1 MKLKSYSLV
10 SLLFAAA
17 LMGCSR
23 IEETP
28 PPVEDVYEYTFKV
41 ADEASEEPSLDS
53 SVKSTYGEDHIVWE
67 NGDLVSS
74 YALTSRNQST
84 PVQIDEETGKRTI
97 TIKSSVALNAGDKV
111 YAYYPYNSANDGA
124 SKNEV
129 TLEIPTTQVSGDAD
143 AMPMVALPFTLK
155 EDVAGDVETEVGTLR
170 FINLGS
176 IIKLSIYSSDSKF
189 QGETIQGVTFVEE
202 KPVAGSFTYDITDVN
217 VENPAA
223 VSGYTETS
231 VRVNGSGTV
240 GTNEADGGVL
250 YMVVAPGTYKGKF
263 IIHTN
268 MADYTYDSSSKERE
282 YTRATVKPLNI
293 NLASTNWVAVDKYDN
308 SIDSPRELVAFLK
321 GTSAEDTDDY
331 TISTDLDLAGYTL
344 PSASGFG
351 GTLDGGDF
359 TISNLVS
366 SVPMFAQ
373 NSGTMSNIKFDNTCS
388 FTPSVNCKQFGA
400 LVGLDNGGTYNS
412 IATAATIK
420 ITAKANIE
428 SNIALGGIVGATNS
442 ASGATFDSC
451 SNSGAITVDAT
462 NYTHWPIAMGGIVG
476 WVKKAAFNSCTNSG
490 PITLTAKYHDPY
502 HQWQYVTSD
511 NTTDVDAN
519 TALGGIV
526 GKAWDINN
534 NIPTGDGAYVYTDAA
549 YGAYFESCS
558 NEAGGVI
565 TLTHTEIG
573 DGAKSGQPDYGLLSV
588 GGIMGQGNGYVNK
601 GSNYAPINV
610 SLTDSDAPLADF
622 WQRKQSLT
630 QVGGIVG
637 KSYQGIGMN
646 SCTNRADIY
655 VGCDTEFIE
664 NGKERYKSSV
674 GGLCG
679 SNGYDKTTSNMR
691 FSTNRGKITVRG
703 YSTMNVGGI
712 CGSNGS
718 QRGNRVYDTATI
730 DVQVRKTSCVG
741 GLVGFIEGSAK
752 NQRIT
757 TSYCE
762 ADIKAE
768 SVRSETDW
776 ISVGG
781 LIGECRVGN
790 MTSYP
795 SLIPYS
801 SDTYR
806 CYYSGEI
813 TATDQVK
820 VGMLIGWVTNE
831 LDKVF
836 GSESVPIRVNGT
848 LKRSGMDSPVEIN
861 STNVEEYAIGVIKNA
876 TVTIYLESV
885 PAIKVMSLNLRE
897 AKLTERMPSI
907 IEMIRGEKPDILGL
921 QEVKVL
927 KGWDAFTDFDSWN
940 AVIEG
945 VGDIYEG
952 TRQSGQTN
960 GFIYNPEVFEVTE
973 PGVFYLR
980 DNYNES
986 GNSWDGY
993 LRTAQYVTLKHK
1005 SSGKYIFF
1013 INTHYPLSWTNCEKA
1028 SAVVEERIA
1037 ALNTNKYPV
1046 IMVGDFNCT
1055 LGSGAFE
1062 SIKKS
1067 MRDAATY
1074 ADDCYSDENKKLY
1087 TYNAYGDTNEAR
1099 YRLDHIWYSH
1109 PTLDAK
1115 YYEVLTQEIRKYGDV
1130 DYLSD
1135 HYPITAIIE
1144 L

>member
-1 MKLKSYSLV
+1 
-10 SLLFAAA
+10 
-17 LMGCSR
+17 MGCSR
-23 IEETP
+23 IEETAP
-28 PPVEDVYEYTFKV
+28 PTEVGDFAYNFLI
-41 ADEASEEPSLDS
+41 ASDET
-53 SVKSTYGEDHIVWE
+53 KTTYGDDHIVWE
-67 NGDLVSS
+67 TDDLVGS
-74 YALTSRNQST
+74 YASTSVNNST

-97 TIKSSVALNAGDKV
+97 TVRSSVALKAGDKV
-111 YAYYPYNSANDGA
+111 YAYYPYSSANDGA

-143 AMPMVALPFTLK
+143 AMPMVALPFTLR
-155 EDVAGDVETEVGTLR
+155 EDVASDVETEVGTLR
-170 FINLGS
+170 FLNLGS

-202 KPVAGSFTYDITDVN
+202 KPVAGSFTYDITNVN

-250 YMVVAPGTYKGKF
+250 YMVVAPGKYKGKF

-420 ITAKANIE
+420 ITATANIE

-442 ASGATFDSC
+442 ASGATFNSC

-462 NYTHWPIAMGGIVG
+462 NYSHWPIAMGGIVG
-476 WVKKAAFNSCTNSG
+476 WVKKAAFNECTNNG
-490 PITLTAKYHDPY
+490 PLTLTAFYHNPF
-502 HQWQYVTSD
+502 HQWPYVTSE

-519 TALGGIV
+519 TSVGGIV

-534 NIPTGDGAYVYTDAA
+534 NIPTGNGAYVYTDAA
-549 YGAYFESCS
+549 YGAYFEECK
-558 NEAGGVI
+558 NNAGGVI
-565 TLTHTEIG
+565 TITHTQIG
-573 DGAKSGQPDYGLLSV
+573 NPKNDTTDSGLVSA
-588 GGIMGQGNGYVNK
+588 GGIMGQGNGYVNY
-601 GSNYAPINV
+601 GQNWAPINMMLV
-610 SLTDSDAPLADF
+610 DEPALKDYWGRQQTIAQA
-622 WQRKQSLT
+622 
-630 QVGGIVG
+630 GGIVG
-637 KSYQGIGMN
+637 KSWQGIGMN
-646 SCTNRADIY
+646 SCTNRGDIY
-655 VGCDTEFIE
+655 VGYDQ
-664 NGKERYKSSV
+664 NKYASGRYKGAV

-679 SNGYDKTTSNMR
+679 CNGYDKTTSNMR
-691 FSTNRGKITVRG
+691 FSTNHGKITVRG
-703 YSTMNVGGI
+703 YGCVNVGGI
-712 CGSNGS
+712 CGANGS
-718 QRGNRVYDTATI
+718 QRGNKVYKSATI
-730 DVQVRKTSCVG
+730 DVQCRDESAVG
-741 GLVGFIEGSAK
+741 GLLGFMEGGVT
-752 NQRIT
+752 NHYIY

-762 ADIKAE
+762 ADIKADAVGTN
-768 SVRSETDW
+768 SYV
-776 ISVGG
+776 ISIGG
-781 LIGECRVGN
+781 LIGQCNTGSNVSN
-790 MTSYP
+790 P
-795 SLIPYS
+795 SLIPYGNDS
-801 SDTYR
+801 NR
-806 CYYSGEI
+806 CHYSGNI
-813 TATDQVK
+813 VSNGQVK
-820 VGMLIGWVTNE
+820 VGMVIGWITN
-831 LDKVF
+831 DNNKVF
-836 GSESVPIRVNGT
+836 GKEGTPIQVNGT

-861 STNVEEYAIGVIKNA
+861 STNVEEYAIGVIKNG

-927 KGWDAFTDFDSWN
+927 KGLDAITDFDSWN
-940 AVIEG
+940 AITDG

-952 TRQSGQTN
+952 YRQFGQTN
-960 GFIYNPEVFEVTE
+960 GFIYNPEVFEVTD

-1005 SSGKYIFF
+1005 TSGQYIFF

-1055 LGSGAFE
+1055 RGSGAFA
-1062 SIKKS
+1062 SIMNS
-1067 MRDAATY
+1067 MRDAATF
-1074 ADDCYSDENKKLY
+1074 ADDCYSDENKSLY
-1087 TYNAYGDTNEAR
+1087 TYNAYGDENEAR

-1109 PTLDAK
+1109 PALDAK

-1135 HYPITAIIE
+1135 HYPISAVISF
-1144 L
+1144 